1 MLQES
6 EVIKLSNLY
15 EGNYKITSPF
25 GPRDLGNGDKRD
37 HKGWDCVGITSKNV
51 IAPTNG
57 KIVSS
62 QIITNKSNPTWE
74 WGNYVKM
81 DDLNGFYLFF
91 CHLSTRSVKAGQ
103 MIAKSQMVGV
113 EGQSGYSF
121 GSHLHFEVRRKSDN
135 VSINPEEYFKILAEW
150 EEKQKKLTVTK
161 ATELVQEK
169 AKLDDSTIN
178 YMLKYPYGGDLMIK
192 LANAMK

>member
-1 MLQES
+1 MLQGAILMS
-6 EVIKLSNLY
+6 KLY
-15 EGNYKITSPF
+15 QGNYKITSPF
-25 GPRDLGNGDKRD
+25 GPRNLNGDTRP
-37 HKGWDCVGITSKNV
+37 HKGIDCVGIESRNI

-62 QIITNKSNPTWE
+62 QIITDKNNPTWE

-103 MIAKSQMVGV
+103 TVAKGQLIGI
-113 EGQSGYSF
+113 EGQTGYSF

-135 VSINPEEYFKILAEW
+135 VSINPEEYFKILEDW
-150 EEKQKKLTVTK
+150 EKKHKELTITK
-161 ATELVQEK
+161 ATELVQSK
-169 AKLDDSTIN
+169 AKLDDATIN
-178 YMLKYPYGGDLMIK
+178 YMLKYQYGGDLMIK
-192 LANAMK
+192 LADAMK